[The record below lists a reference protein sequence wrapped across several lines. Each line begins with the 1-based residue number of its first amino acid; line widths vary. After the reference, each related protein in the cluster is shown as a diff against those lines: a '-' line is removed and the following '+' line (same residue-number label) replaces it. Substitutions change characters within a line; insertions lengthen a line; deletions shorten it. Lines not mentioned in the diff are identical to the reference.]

1 MVLFNRSFKIIVLV
15 FNVSGCAG
23 ECHRAIG
30 LPRLNMCRGRS
41 VLTCVTD
48 ILSIGRIRA
57 MAGFPVDFDAAGA
70 NWRRRIGSVRSGTTD
85 IN

>member
-1 MVLFNRSFKIIVLV
+1 MLEFGMF
-15 FNVSGCAG
+15 GCAG
-23 ECHRAIG
+23 ERHRAIG
-30 LPRLNMCRGRS
+30 SLRLNMCRGRLM
-41 VLTCVTD
+41 LTCVTD

>member
-30 LPRLNMCRGRS
+30 LPQLNMCRGRS

-48 ILSIGRIRA
+48 ILSIDRIRA
-57 MAGFPVDFDAAGA
+57 VTGYPVNFDAART
-70 NWRRRIGSVRSGTTD
+70 NWLRKIGSVRSATTD